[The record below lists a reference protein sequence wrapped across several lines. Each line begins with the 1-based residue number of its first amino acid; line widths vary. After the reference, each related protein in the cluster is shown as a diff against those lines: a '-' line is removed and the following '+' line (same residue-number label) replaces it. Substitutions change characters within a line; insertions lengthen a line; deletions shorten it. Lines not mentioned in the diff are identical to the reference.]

1 MTTAIERVTNSLQKL
16 KSLGDGKDSLAQR
29 DQIVTQMRID
39 LTSFQNLPP
48 CAKLDMRE
56 CILARETYE

>member
-16 KSLGDGKDSLAQR
+16 KSLGDGKETLAQR

-39 LTSFQNLPP
+39 LTSF
-48 CAKLDMRE
+48 
-56 CILARETYE
+56 